1 MTARYVLL
9 PAALGSA
16 LLVLAAC
23 NGAQPADSP
32 LAPPNS
38 SATQRTPQQAANR
51 SRLLALFA
59 RVRGPRRHNGHG
71 VTRASGI
78 AKRTK
83 NLLYVTDGG
92 AGNVLMYAYPSLR
105 PVGSLEDTG
114 DAQGVCTDAH
124 GYVWVIPSVSPRI
137 LRYAHGVP
145 KSKVSL
151 SDAGAQYPLACA
163 VDPTTGNLAMT
174 NLGGPSGGGNV
185 YIWAGAKGTAN
196 KISDSAMSFVYFCA
210 YDASGNLWVDG
221 LDAKYNFVFAELPA
235 GGQNLQTIAL
245 GGVSFPGGIEWDGT
259 AIAVGD
265 QQSSVIDQ
273 ISVSGSSATIV
284 GTTPLDGS
292 CDVGQFAILNGKV
305 FAPDICTGDGN
316 LYLYPAGGASQRAV
330 SGLQYP
336 MAAAISSLA
345 AAR

>member
-1 MTARYVLL
+1 MIARYVLL

-23 NGAQPADSP
+23 NGAEPVSLP
-32 LAPPNS
+32 LASHSS
-38 SATQRTPQQAANR
+38 SAAQRTPQQAANR
-51 SRLLALFA
+51 ARLLALF
-59 RVRGPRRHNGHG
+59 GRRRRAPQHHGHG
-71 VTRASGI
+71 VTGDSGI
-78 AKRTK
+78 SKRTK

-92 AGNVLMYAYPSLR
+92 NDNVLMYAYPNLK
-105 PVGSLEDTG
+105 PLGALDDTG
-114 DAQGVCTDAH
+114 DAQGVCADAN
-124 GYVWVIPSVSPRI
+124 GYVWVVPSVSPRI
-137 LRYAHGVP
+137 LRYAHGAP
-145 KSKVSL
+145 KPKVSL
-151 SDAGAQYPLACA
+151 SDSGATYPLACS

-174 NLGGPSGGGNV
+174 NLGSPSGGGNV
-185 YIWAGAKGTAN
+185 FIWAGAKGTAS
-196 KISDSAMSFVYFCA
+196 KISDSAMSYAYFCA

-235 GGQNLQTIAL
+235 GSQNLQTIAL
-245 GGVSFPGGIEWDGT
+245 GGVAFPGGIEWDGS

-292 CDVGQFAILNGKV
+292 CDVGQFAIFNGNV
-305 FAPDICTGDGN
+305 FAPDVCAGDGN
-316 LYLYPAGGASQRAV
+316 LYPYPAGGASQRAV

-345 AAR
+345 AAK